1 MKRNQ
6 NILTLVLVMLLGTIS
21 LGSYGQKTAI
31 QQLGWQLGAQA
42 WSFNKFT
49 FSEALDKINAC
60 GLKYV
65 EAFPGQK
72 IGGGIEGNMDFTMD
86 KATQKKVLKMLK
98 KHGVKLV
105 SYGVVVPKN
114 QDEWVQLF
122 KFAKAMGLENV
133 VSEPDEK
140 DIPFLST
147 LCDKYKVNLAIHD
160 HPKPSH
166 YWNPDI
172 LLNAIKG
179 ASPRVGACADIGHW
193 TRSGLDALECLKKL
207 EGHVKEFHFKDLNDK
222 SPEAH
227 DVPWGTGVNNVAGIM
242 EEMKRQGF
250 RGPVMAEYEYN
261 WDNNVP
267 DIKASAGFFE
277 EEATK
282 LLNR

>member
-1 MKRNQ
+1 MKRLQ
-6 NILTLVLVMLLGTIS
+6 NVFMLLLVAALS
-21 LGSYGQKTAI
+21 TACLSSSAQNSAI
-31 QQLGWQLGAQA
+31 KQLGWQLGAQA

-49 FSEALDKINAC
+49 FAEALDKIDSC

-86 KATQKKVLKMLK
+86 KATRKKVQKLLKQ
-98 KHGVKLV
+98 HGVKIV

-114 QDEWVQLF
+114 HDEWVQLF
-122 KFAKAMGLENV
+122 EFAKAMGLENV
-133 VSEPDEK
+133 VSEPEVK
-140 DIPFLST
+140 DIPFIST

-172 LLNAIKG
+172 LLAAIKG

-207 EGHVKEFHFKDLNDK
+207 AGHVKEFHFKDLNEK

-227 DVPWGTGVNNVAGIM
+227 DVPWGSGVNNIVAIM

-261 WDNNVP
+261 WYTNVP
-267 DIKASAGFFE
+267 EIKQSAEFFQQQ
-277 EEATK
+277 AAK
-282 LLNR
+282 LLNQ